1 MRTKNIKLQSEK
13 SYEYPLK
20 KARAILQ
27 EDGTIVTDEELQQIV
42 EILTLLAKT
51 EAELTQKQ
59 RA

>member
-13 SYEYPLK
+13 SYEYPLE

-27 EDGTIVTDEELQQIV
+27 EDGTIVTDEELLQIV

-51 EAELTQKQ
+51 EAELNEKKH
-59 RA
+59 